1 MPGEAQW
8 KECLKRMALEP
19 WGSDSGCHTP
29 APSWGIAGVAHDGA
43 CGGPDTHSHTHIY
56 IHKPHCRVLQEEC
69 FRVRDVNGSL
79 ELFF

>member
-8 KECLKRMALEP
+8 KGCLKRMALEP

-43 CGGPDTHSHTHIY
+43 CVHIMVIFKVY
-56 IHKPHCRVLQEEC
+56 LKNNNKNLKHLTTGTADPIT
-69 FRVRDVNGSL
+69 
-79 ELFF
+79 